1 MISAMRTLVNLDKT
15 AANGPQTLPSKETV
29 REAIADYVLMLEP
42 KLRNLNT
49 FVSGMLV
56 KL

>member
-15 AANGPQTLPSKETV
+15 VANGPQMLLSNETI
-29 REAIADYVLMLEP
+29 REAIADYVLTLEP

-49 FVSGMLV
+49 FVSDISL
-56 KL
+56 